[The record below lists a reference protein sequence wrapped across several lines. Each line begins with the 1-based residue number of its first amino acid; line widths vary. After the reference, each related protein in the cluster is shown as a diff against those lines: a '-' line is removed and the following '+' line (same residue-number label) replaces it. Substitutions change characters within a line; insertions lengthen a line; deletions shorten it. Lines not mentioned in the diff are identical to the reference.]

1 MCCTNIWCLFCASRR
16 KIPPWLRLEK
26 KKAKPCNLFP
36 EILFSFSRAPK
47 LGASHIARRKE
58 WEKLHVPK
66 EKTQPFLGK
75 TCGSTHFGGETKT
88 PYNYEYVFL
97 HFFWGG
103 NRGESAAPF
112 RTITFPRL
120 CNKRTSPPQYTGDIQ
135 EGKEGRRGTYH
146 LFLIRR
152 GLLAAET
159 EEADMI
165 VTDLVTSLLCAGGT
179 IFTIKF

>member
-1 MCCTNIWCLFCASRR
+1 MHPIQREEKSGKNYTC
-16 KIPPWLRLEK
+16 PK
-26 KKAKPCNLFP
+26 KKPSLFRVKHAVRHIS
-36 EILFSFSRAPK
+36 EGRLK
-47 LGASHIARRKE
+47 LLTITNMY
-58 WEKLHVPK
+58 L
-66 EKTQPFLGK
+66 
-75 TCGSTHFGGETKT
+75 STFFFG
-88 PYNYEYVFL
+88 
-97 HFFWGG
+97 GG

-120 CNKRTSPPQYTGDIQ
+120 CDTRTPPPQYTGDIQ

-165 VTDLVTSLLCAGGT
+165 VTDLVTSLLCEGAQYSPLNYRK
-179 IFTIKF
+179 I